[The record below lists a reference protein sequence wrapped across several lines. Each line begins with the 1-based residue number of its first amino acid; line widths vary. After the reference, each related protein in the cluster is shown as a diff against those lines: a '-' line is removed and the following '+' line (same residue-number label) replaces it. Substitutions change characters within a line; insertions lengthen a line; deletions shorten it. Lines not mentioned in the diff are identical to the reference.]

1 MEEDS
6 DAYLR
11 LQIAYIYCDVGANLS
26 WFAVHCLMLTIF
38 VKYGKPMEDNEKT
51 LIENKLLEMFQETQ
65 DEELKQKRK
74 FKAYQDMADLQVKE
88 IIRTMRAYTA
98 YSDQGRTTPI
108 SSTPSSPSGLIDG

>member
-1 MEEDS
+1 
-6 DAYLR
+6 
-11 LQIAYIYCDVGANLS
+11 
-26 WFAVHCLMLTIF
+26 
-38 VKYGKPMEDNEKT
+38 MEDNEKT

-88 IIRTMRAYTA
+88 IIRTMRAYTV